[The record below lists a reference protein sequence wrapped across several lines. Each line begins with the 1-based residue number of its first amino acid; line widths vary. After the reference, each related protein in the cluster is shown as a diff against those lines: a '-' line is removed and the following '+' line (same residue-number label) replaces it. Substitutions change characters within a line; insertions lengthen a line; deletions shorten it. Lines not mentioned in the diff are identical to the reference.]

1 MWWASF
7 IHSNF
12 KFNAASVYK
21 KTTDL
26 KRKGVINVN
35 DTEKKAVFLIKIVKN
50 TVYLVINERF

>member
-1 MWWASF
+1 MMWWASF

-50 TVYLVINERF
+50 TVYLVIN